1 MKLAD
6 QIFRRNDW
14 KLTSRFGPRKDP
26 ITGAQAQHKGADYGT
41 GGQKWPLHAIEDGVV
56 VSCGADSS
64 RGKYV
69 EVHYPRIGK
78 RLTHYHLDSVSVK
91 NGQAVREGT
100 VLGTTGSTGRS
111 TGVHLHLGLRSGAGG
126 AWEDPHA
133 YEYKPRVASKPQ
145 AETKPK
151 AKTTAAQQEFIDR
164 VGKTARA
171 GSAKSGIL
179 PSLVIAQAI
188 LESGWG
194 QSGLTQKAN
203 ALFGIKAGP
212 AWKGPRVDC
221 KTFEYVDAQR
231 VDTTAAFRAY
241 GSWEESIADHSAL
254 LRGASRYKAV
264 LGERDYKK
272 ACRAVH
278 EAGYATAPDYAD
290 YLIRLIEQYGLTAWD
305 AQQPS
310 VQEKPAAEEPGYTMY
325 TVASDKD
332 TLWALAARFLG
343 SGTRWPEISALNG
356 NVDPKR
362 IYVGMKL
369 KIPRKSEEC
378 Q

>member
-1 MKLAD
+1 MLLFF
-6 QIFRRNDW
+6 IYICYTFL
-14 KLTSRFGPRKDP
+14 LTK
-26 ITGAQAQHKGADYGT
+26 T
-41 GGQKWPLHAIEDGVV
+41 
-56 VSCGADSS
+56 
-64 RGKYV
+64 
-69 EVHYPRIGK
+69 
-78 RLTHYHLDSVSVK
+78 HLDSVSVK
-91 NGQAVREGT
+91 NGQNVSEGT
-100 VLGTTGSTGRS
+100 VLGRTGSTGRS
-111 TGVHLHLGLRSGAGG
+111 TGVHLHLGLRSNAGG

-133 YEYKPRVASKPQ
+133 YEYKPRAASKPKPDTQ
-145 AETKPK
+145 PAAAQPK
-151 AKTTAAQQEFIDR
+151 AKITTAQQEFIDR
-164 VGKTARA
+164 IGRTARA
-171 GSAKSGIL
+171 ESAKSGIL

-194 QSGLTQKAN
+194 KSGLTQKAN
-203 ALFGIKAGP
+203 ALFGIKACP

-254 LRGASRYKAV
+254 LRGAARYKAV
-264 LGERDYKK
+264 PGEKDYKR
-272 ACRAVH
+272 ACHAVH
-278 EAGYATAPDYAD
+278 AAGYATAPDYAD

-305 AQQPS
+305 TMQASVSNKSAQ
-310 VQEKPAAEEPGYTMY
+310 VPAEPNYTMY

-332 TLWALAARFLG
+332 TLWALASRFLG

-369 KIPRKSEEC
+369 KIPRKSEERA
-378 Q
+378 